1 MPTVASGIL
10 YLRMHREFRD
20 VFLCFLVLSVR
31 DFANCE
37 LFKERLE
44 KLKKIK
50 YGRKYCPHALLE
62 REERKISRVLGRT
75 SSFYSSLY
83 FCLHSSVSGLFGMR
97 NMMAGLAILVGM
109 FLGDMSGY
117 SWSSI

>member
-1 MPTVASGIL
+1 M
-10 YLRMHREFRD
+10 
-20 VFLCFLVLSVR
+20 LSAR
-31 DFANCE
+31 DFANYE

-62 REERKISRVLGRT
+62 REERKISRVLGRN

-83 FCLHSSVSGLFGMR
+83 FYFHSSISGLFGMR
-97 NMMAGLAILVGM
+97 NMMVGLVILVGV